1 MRVLSRALAIVAVAS
16 CSVAVFAQGRGGQN
30 WNTTNADA
38 QRTGWIRTETRISA
52 TSVQQTGPN
61 GFQLL
66 WKVRPEMP
74 GAQQAGALT
83 QPVILQN
90 LISHKGFKALLFV
103 GKGDAVWAYDFDLA
117 KPYWSSKLD
126 VKSSQPGTTACPAGW
141 MSLTRSTALAQSAI
155 PGAPPSARAGGAAPA
170 PAPGG
175 GRGPA
180 VGINPNNLPIAN
192 AVWAVSSAGTLHAL
206 NPHVGGDLRT
216 PVKLVPPGAKVIGS
230 VLVDNVLYAATSD
243 RCAGVPNG
251 VWTADLRGDTPA
263 MLSWDA
269 KGASIVGA
277 GPTLGLN
284 NLLYV
289 ATGASAAEPTY
300 ANAIV
305 ALDPLKLE
313 VRDSFTAEAPFT
325 TSPVAFAF
333 RGRDLVAAANA
344 DGWLYLLDAGS
355 LGGADRRSPLTRT
368 ASNTVGAGARADTLA
383 SWEDPDGTR
392 WILAASRSAIA
403 AFRLV
408 EQAGAFALQSAWT
421 SREMVMPLSPIVLN
435 DVVFA
440 LANGPRQAS
449 AVLYALDGKS
459 GKELWNSGDN
469 IPSAAT
475 VTPSGQDGQVYV
487 SAADGTLYAFGL
499 PLER

>member
-1 MRVLSRALAIVAVAS
+1 MVAVAS
-16 CSVAVFAQGRGGQN
+16 CSAVVFAQGRGGQN

-38 QRTGWIRTETRISA
+38 QRTGWIRTETRISVA
-52 TSVQQTGPN
+52 SVQQTGPN

-66 WKVRPEMP
+66 WKVKPEMP
-74 GAQQAGALT
+74 GSQQPGPLT

-103 GKGDAVWAYDFDLA
+103 GKGDAVWAYDYDLA

-126 VKSSQPGTTACPAGW
+126 VKSSPPGTTACPAGW
-141 MSLTRSTALAQSAI
+141 MSLTRSTPLAQSAI
-155 PGAPPSARAGGAAPA
+155 PGASPSVRAGGAVPT

-175 GRGPA
+175 ARGPA
-180 VGINPNNLPIAN
+180 FGINPNNLPIVN
-192 AVWAVSSAGTLHAL
+192 AAWAVSSAGTLHAL
-206 NPHVGGDLRT
+206 NPHLGGDLRT

-230 VLVDNVLYAATSD
+230 VLVENVLYAATSD

-251 VWTADLRGDTPA
+251 VWMADLRGDTPSV
-263 MLSWDA
+263 LSWDA
-269 KGASIVGA
+269 KGASIIGA

-284 NLLYV
+284 NVLYV
-289 ATGASAAEPTY
+289 ATGASAAEPIY

-305 ALDPLKLE
+305 ALDPRTLDVK
-313 VRDSFTAEAPFT
+313 DSFTAEAPFT

-333 RGRDLVAAANA
+333 RDRDLVAAANA
-344 DGWLYLLDAGS
+344 DGRLYLLDAGS
-355 LGGADRRSPLTRT
+355 LGGADRRSPLTRSDSNT
-368 ASNTVGAGARADTLA
+368 ASPGARADTLA

-392 WILAASRSAIA
+392 WILAASRSSIA

-408 EQAGAFALQSAWT
+408 EQAGALMLQSAWT
-421 SREMVMPLSPIVLN
+421 SREMVTPLSPIVLN

-469 IPSAAT
+469 ITSAPV

-487 SAADGTLYAFGL
+487 SATDGTLYAFGL

>member
-1 MRVLSRALAIVAVAS
+1 MRVLCRALAIVAVAS
-16 CSVAVFAQGRGGQN
+16 CSAAVFAQGRGGQN

-38 QRTGWIRTETRISA
+38 QRTGWIRTETRISVA
-52 TSVQQTGPN
+52 SVQQTGPN

-66 WKVRPEMP
+66 WKVKPEMP
-74 GAQQAGALT
+74 GSLQPGPLT

-103 GKGDAVWAYDFDLA
+103 GRDDAVWAYDYDLA
-117 KPYWSSKLD
+117 KPYWSSQLGA
-126 VKSSQPGTTACPAGW
+126 KSSQPGTAACPAGW
-141 MSLTRSTALAQSAI
+141 MSLTRGTPLAQSAI
-155 PGAPPSARAGGAAPA
+155 PGATPSVRAGGAASA
-170 PAPGG
+170 PAPGP
-175 GRGPA
+175 GRGSA
-180 VGINPNNLPIAN
+180 FGINPNNLPIVN
-192 AVWAVSSAGTLHAL
+192 AVWVVSSAGTLHAL
-206 NPHVGGDLRT
+206 NPHVGGDLR
-216 PVKLVPPGAKVIGS
+216 PPLKLVPPGAKVIGS

-243 RCAGVPNG
+243 RCAGAPNA
-251 VWTADLRGDTPA
+251 VWTADLSGDTPA
-263 MLSWDA
+263 VLSWDA
-269 KGASIVGA
+269 RGASIAGA

-284 NLLYV
+284 NVLYV
-289 ATGASAAEPTY
+289 ATGASAGEPTY

-305 ALDPLKLE
+305 ALDPRTLE
-313 VRDSFTAEAPFT
+313 ARDSFTAEAPFT

-344 DGWLYLLDAGS
+344 DGRLYLLDAGS
-355 LGGADRRSPLTRT
+355 LGGADRRSPLTRS
-368 ASNTVGAGARADTLA
+368 ASNTAGPGRADTLA

-392 WILAASRSAIA
+392 WILAASRSAIT
-403 AFRLV
+403 AFTV
-408 EQAGAFALQSAWT
+408 GEQAGALTLQPAWT
-421 SREMVMPLSPIVLN
+421 SREMVTPLSPIVLN

-440 LANGPRQAS
+440 LANDPRQAS

-459 GKELWNSGDN
+459 GKELWNSGAD
-469 IPSAAT
+469 ISSAPA